1 MVDGMSKGKRRHAL
15 PKRWFLGG
23 VVKKV
28 GAGRRVAGIHL
39 RLVVFYSAGGVLPT
53 TSPQKKKKTMERT
66 TQQVCPKG
74 LWFLEVVCY
83 C

>member
-15 PKRWFLGG
+15 PKRWFLGD

-53 TSPQKKKKTMERT
+53 T
-66 TQQVCPKG
+66 G
-74 LWFLEVVCY
+74 LGSWRCGLFSIVY

>member
-15 PKRWFLGG
+15 PKRWFLGD

-53 TSPQKKKKTMERT
+53 TSPVFGSRFKSLLR
-66 TQQVCPKG
+66 
-74 LWFLEVVCY
+74 WFF
-83 C
+83 

>member
-15 PKRWFLGG
+15 PKRWFLGD

-53 TSPQKKKKTMERT
+53 TSPCRVLFFV
-66 TQQVCPKG
+66 QVFVIFY
-74 LWFLEVVCY
+74 LTR
-83 C
+83 

>member
-15 PKRWFLGG
+15 PKRWFLGD

-53 TSPQKKKKTMERT
+53 TSPRLVLCSSLCYFLSYQVKKS
-66 TQQVCPKG
+66 
-74 LWFLEVVCY
+74 
-83 C
+83 

>member
-15 PKRWFLGG
+15 PKRWFLGD

-53 TSPQKKKKTMERT
+53 TTRTSPRL
-66 TQQVCPKG
+66 CSSLYCYGG
-74 LWFLEVVCY
+74 LFF
-83 C
+83 

>member
-15 PKRWFLGG
+15 PKRWFLGD

-39 RLVVFYSAGGVLPT
+39 RLVVFYS
-53 TSPQKKKKTMERT
+53 
-66 TQQVCPKG
+66 TQQVCPKVFG
-74 LWFLEVVCY
+74 EVVCILLIF
-83 C
+83 